1 MYITGGAGV
10 GKSHLLRELIR
21 QLPTS
26 TTVVTAST
34 GIAACQIGG
43 VTIHHWSGVCSVERS
58 IEQLAPL
65 IRVRRGAQWRAAK
78 VLIIDELS
86 MLDGRLFDLL
96 EAVARRIRGVDAPF
110 GGLQCV
116 LLHLLIAPS
125 PSPNEPNTYAK
136 VGPDTDAGEFRGS
149 G

>member
-1 MYITGGAGV
+1 
-10 GKSHLLRELIR
+10 
-21 QLPTS
+21 
-26 TTVVTAST
+26 
-34 GIAACQIGG
+34 
-43 VTIHHWSGVCSVERS
+43 
-58 IEQLAPL
+58 
-65 IRVRRGAQWRAAK
+65 
-78 VLIIDELS
+78 